1 MKFLV
6 TGATSGLGRNAV
18 EWLLKEGYEVHA
30 TGRNAQIGQQLKLL
44 GATFTV
50 LDLVFATDQDF
61 QQLMINCD
69 VIWHC
74 AAISSP
80 WGKYQSFY
88 EANTLVTSKLAI
100 WAGKLGIKRFIHVST
115 PSIYF
120 DFKSRTNIPESFLA
134 KKFTNNYV
142 KTKYAAEQIIQEY
155 ICQYPETKFIIL
167 RPRGIFGPYDRVII
181 PRILAQIKKKK
192 GILHLP
198 SGGQAYIDLTFV
210 LNVVY
215 ALFLAST
222 QTSLKSGST
231 FNITNQQPAKLSN
244 ILDNL
249 LKDQLDIQYHIRSV
263 PYPILYSI
271 ACVQESI
278 AFLTHIEPQLTRY
291 SVGTL
296 YFDMTLSQDSAKEF
310 LGYKPLYSLEQG
322 IEITANWLRQ
332 YGVIKNGYTYNI

>member
-18 EWLLKEGYEVHA
+18 EWLLNEGHEVHA
-30 TGRNAQIGQQLKLL
+30 TGRDPHIGQQLKRL
-44 GATFTV
+44 GAIFTA
-50 LDLVFATDQDF
+50 LDLVFATDQEF
-61 QQLMINCD
+61 KKLLNNCD
-69 VIWHC
+69 VVWHC

-88 EANTLVTSKLAI
+88 QANTQVTSKLAM

-120 DFKSRTNIPESFLA
+120 DFKSHTNIPESFLA
-134 KKFTNNYV
+134 KKFANNYV

-155 ICQYPETKFIIL
+155 IHQYSETIFIIL

-181 PRILAQIKKKK
+181 PRILAQIKQKK

-198 SGGQAYIDLTFV
+198 SGGQAYIDITFV

-222 QTSLKSGST
+222 QNSLISGDI
-231 FNITNQQPAKLSN
+231 FNITNQQPTKLAN
-244 ILDNL
+244 ILDSL
-249 LKDQLDIQYHIRSV
+249 LKDQLNIPYHIRAV
-263 PYPILYSI
+263 PYLILYGI
-271 ACVQESI
+271 AWIQETVS
-278 AFLTHIEPQLTRY
+278 FLTHIEPQLTRY

-296 YFDMTLSQDSAKEF
+296 YFDMTLNQDLAKEN

-332 YGVIKNGYTYNI
+332 DGAIKNG